1 MTASVSFLSVL
12 ITGATVV
19 ATIAPVVLVVLWIR
33 DARRGSL
40 W

>member
-1 MTASVSFLSVL
+1 MTASVSFLSWL

-19 ATIAPVVLVVLWIR
+19 ATIAPVVLIVLWIR
-33 DARRGSL
+33 DARRGNL